1 MKVKF
6 RSFRKY
12 KKKIRT
18 IYPRIIKRTN
28 DYQNVIENIMKD
40 PNLKNDENKIFKLN
54 QLKKELYTIINDIE
68 LLNQDQYNLENIE
81 TTNFNQMINREK

>member
-1 MKVKF
+1 
-6 RSFRKY
+6 
-12 KKKIRT
+12 
-18 IYPRIIKRTN
+18 
-28 DYQNVIENIMKD
+28 MKD